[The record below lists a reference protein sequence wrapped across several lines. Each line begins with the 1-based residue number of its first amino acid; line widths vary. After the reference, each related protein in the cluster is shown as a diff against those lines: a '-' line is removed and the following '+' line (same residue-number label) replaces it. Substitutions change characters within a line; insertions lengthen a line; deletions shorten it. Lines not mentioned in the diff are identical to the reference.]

1 MKGIAL
7 LLLSF
12 LIGAS
17 INAQATI
24 KLEDATVHVGDSV
37 RTCGK
42 VAGIR
47 FMEGSK
53 GQPTLINMGAAYPN
67 QLLTIVIWEDLRKQF
82 DKTPEE
88 LFKDKEICIVGKI
101 ELYRD
106 KPQIVIRAKDQIRTQ
121 E

>member
-17 INAQATI
+17 INAQVTI
-24 KLEDATVHVGDSV
+24 KLEDAATHVGDSV
-37 RTCGK
+37 KTCGK
-42 VAGIR
+42 VSGIR

-82 DKTPEE
+82 EKAPEE
-88 LFKDKEICIVGKI
+88 LFKDKEVCITGKI

-106 KPQIVIRAKDQIRTQ
+106 KPQIVIRSKEQVQIQ
-121 E
+121 

>member
-1 MKGIAL
+1 MRGITFLFL
-7 LLLSF
+7 LFLAGLSTR
-12 LIGAS
+12 
-17 INAQATI
+17 AQVTI
-24 KLEDATVHVGDSV
+24 KLEDAAAHVGDSV
-37 RTCGK
+37 KACGK
-42 VAGIR
+42 VAGMR

-88 LFKDKEICIVGKI
+88 LFKDKDICITGKI

-106 KPQIVIRAKDQIRTQ
+106 KPQIVIKSKDQLQ
-121 E
+121 LQ